1 MQGCARPYTP
11 EHATGYDFGFSTES
25 EKRRSP
31 IPATLANV
39 LKSKKPQWLKSLKS
53 AIVVGKTG
61 ASVMSKSKSTAPA
74 ATESTAPAK
83 PESKIN
89 WGSVAKDTAIIG
101 GATVGS
107 VVAVG
112 VVYGVIVKVASATYN
127 ALS

>member
-1 MQGCARPYTP
+1 MSKSTKS
-11 EHATGYDFGFSTES
+11 TKSTES
-25 EKRRSP
+25 
-31 IPATLANV
+31 
-39 LKSKKPQWLKSLKS
+39 
-53 AIVVGKTG
+53 
-61 ASVMSKSKSTAPA
+61 
-74 ATESTAPAK
+74 TESTAPAK

-112 VVYGVIVKVASATYN
+112 VVYGVIAKVAAATYN